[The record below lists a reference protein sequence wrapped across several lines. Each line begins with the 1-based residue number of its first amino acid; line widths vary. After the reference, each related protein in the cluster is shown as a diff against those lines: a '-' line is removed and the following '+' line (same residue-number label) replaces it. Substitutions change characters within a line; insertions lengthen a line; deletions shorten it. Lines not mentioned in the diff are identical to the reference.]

1 MWEKEHAGAGTR
13 QKSHLSTH
21 TRCVLIQ
28 STHTCSV
35 CDTMQTGREL
45 LCTCAPGPWASDST
59 NALSAWLW
67 CRQIASTARGHGNLA
82 PTPEQGVQGEE
93 GRHTVQCLWR
103 RALQTTH
110 GNRMQAG
117 GAAAG
122 RQAHE
127 QAGKRNSRQASAT
140 AAKLAQ
146 TSVRSAGCDDA
157 TCNPACRWY
166 LA

>member
-1 MWEKEHAGAGTR
+1 M
-13 QKSHLSTH
+13 
-21 TRCVLIQ
+21 
-28 STHTCSV
+28 
-35 CDTMQTGREL
+35 
-45 LCTCAPGPWASDST
+45 
-59 NALSAWLW
+59 
-67 CRQIASTARGHGNLA
+67 
-82 PTPEQGVQGEE
+82 
-93 GRHTVQCLWR
+93 QCLWR